1 MERVSNETT
10 PLSDLILEAI
20 DGPNIDPIHV
30 SPASPAVIGRA
41 KDCQVTLMDQT
52 VSRQH
57 AEMYCRDRVWYISDL
72 GGRNGIELNGV
83 RLPVKEPAQLAQD
96 DLCLIGP
103 WTFRIIV
110 NPELQTSAKPT
121 EDGTSNQIRV
131 ERVKDDQLGSLA
143 QHRLE
148 RLIDCAA
155 RINAAENVN
164 ELASVAAEDAVQGS
178 GYHRAA
184 LVAAANREGKVTVLG
199 VYDSDGRSDVGS
211 FDFSRSLLEEA
222 SSGHMACMMAD
233 RAMDYGQSI
242 ADLNIHSALCAPV
255 HIGSSVAAFLYLDA
269 RGRESEVLSDAMGFC
284 QAVARILGLAMAN
297 FKRLELERRQ
307 KSLEV
312 DLAAAREAQQFMTP
326 ADEGSLHGLTYA
338 SMMRPGRHASGDLFD
353 FVSLPDDRVAV
364 LVGDVSGKGVG
375 AAILM
380 AAAQSFLHATLV
392 RYGDPGEAVTQ
403 LNRYVAQ
410 RSALNRFLSL
420 WVGVIDVASSHLS
433 YVDAGHGH
441 WLRRRADGTVWIPDR
456 PTGLLVGIEE
466 ESQYKSHVTELVPGE
481 RIILFSDG
489 VVEQPDLN
497 GNQFGMS
504 QVVEIVSGNGTP
516 LQDIETIITR
526 LQSFAER
533 PQLADDT
540 TIVSVAFG

>member
-1 MERVSNETT
+1 MAKVKK
-10 PLSDLILEAI
+10 PDQPVSDLLLEPI
-20 DGPNIDPIHV
+20 DGPNIDQIRISSK
-30 SPASPAVIGRA
+30 SPTIIGRA
-41 KDCQVTLMDQT
+41 RESQVMLADKT

-57 AEMYCRDRVWYISDL
+57 AEVYHRDGSWYISDL
-72 GGRNGIELNGV
+72 GGRNGVELNGI
-83 RLPVKEPAQLAQD
+83 RLPVKEPAELAQD

-103 WTFRIIV
+103 WTLRVIV
-110 NPELQTSAKPT
+110 NPSLQTNTLPT
-121 EDGTSNQIRV
+121 DDGTSNQIRV
-131 ERVKDDQLGSLA
+131 ARVNDNQLGSMA

-155 RINAAENVN
+155 RINAAENVTD
-164 ELASVAAEDAVQGS
+164 LANVAAEDAVEGS

-184 LVAAANREGKVTVLG
+184 LLSAASRDGEVTVLG
-199 VYDSDGRSDVGS
+199 LFDSDGADGS
-211 FDFSRSLLEEA
+211 EEFVFSRSLLKEA

-233 RAMDYGQSI
+233 SAMNYGQSI

-255 HIGSSVAAFLYLDA
+255 HIGSSVAAYLYLDA
-269 RGRESEVLSDAMGFC
+269 RSRESEVRSDAMGFC
-284 QAVARILGLAMAN
+284 QAVSRILGLALAN

-326 ADEGSLHGLTYA
+326 AEEGSLGSLTYA
-338 SMMRPGRHASGDLFD
+338 SIMRPGRHASGDLFD
-353 FVSLPDDRVAV
+353 LVPLPDGRAAV

-380 AAAQSFLHATLV
+380 AAAQSFLHATLI

-403 LNRYVAQ
+403 LNRYVAE

-420 WVGVIDVASSHLS
+420 WVGVIDVKSNQLS

-441 WLRRRADGTVWIPDR
+441 WMRCQSGGSCWTPDR
-456 PTGLLVGIEE
+456 PTGLLIGIEE
-466 ESQYKSHVTELVPGE
+466 DSEYKSEVTDLLVGE

-489 VVEQPDLN
+489 VVEQPDLS
-497 GNQFGMS
+497 GSQFGMDR
-504 QVVEIVSGNGTP
+504 VIDIVKSNQSP
-516 LQDIETIITR
+516 IQDIEKIFTD
-526 LQSFAER
+526 LQSFAQR

-540 TIVSVAFG
+540 TIVSVAIH